1 MKRNYASGSQKRKE
15 EEDKEKQ
22 DSATPSTSS
31 STSTDASL
39 LSADVSSIA
48 QATTSIPSLTVED
61 TASRTEIESAP
72 LPNTEVSSTAQG
84 TTSTVIIADDPAQ
97 WPAVL
102 TDSVCCQIVKKG
114 PVQVINIVFPQN
126 SENPPRRF
134 TNDNYMR
141 SMKNGEKSLR
151 SWMLYSMST
160 DSVFCFACTVFGKRD
175 NALSNCGFRTWRNLA
190 HHLKEHEYSKGHCD
204 NMTNW
209 HELQRRLQTNTTI
222 DQRQQDLMQIE
233 IEHWKGVIRRV
244 IAIICHL
251 AERNQA
257 LRGTTSE
264 LYDPHNGNF
273 LAQVE
278 LMAQFDSVM
287 TEHIRRIQN
296 QETRRVHYLSGTIQ
310 NEIIAIIGNKVLE
323 EIVRRVHRAKY
334 YSVIMDCT
342 PDVSHKEQLSIVLRI
357 VNCESSVSIAE
368 HFFGFLDV
376 EDTIGKGL
384 TEVLLDH
391 LQKHSLSLSDC
402 RGQSY
407 DNGSNMMGH
416 KQGVQ
421 ARILQLN
428 SKAFYIPCSSHTLNL
443 VVADAAKS
451 SVLSISF
458 FGVLQRL
465 YNLSSSSVQRWAFL
479 KEHVKQLTLKPLSTT
494 RWEARIDC
502 VKVVRYQLPEIL
514 DALSALQ
521 TFAIE
526 KGDSETMSTAKS
538 LHGELKTWSFLLCT
552 MTWYN
557 VLYQINHVSKLL
569 QSPNVSMETLRSET
583 EGVKEYLEDFRE
595 NGIASCQTDAKDI
608 AENLDMEMT
617 LPEKR
622 QRKKKRQSLYEG
634 TEETQSTPDETFRRD
649 FFLPMVDTAL
659 RSLSDRFSRLKGVYD
674 LYDFL
679 FSKDN
684 MKQTIK
690 NGKLHERCKKLEQTL
705 HDIDADDLALEI
717 NSSLYTF
724 PDHVATSPFDMLNY
738 IYSEKLLDLYSNLS
752 IALRLLLTLPVS
764 VASGERSFSALKLIK
779 NYMRSTMGQ
788 ERLTGLALMSIEHDV
803 RQSLDMEDIVIGFA
817 ENKARKQQF

>member
-1 MKRNYASGSQKRKE
+1 MKLNYASGSQKRKE
-15 EEDKEKQ
+15 EEDKKKQ
-22 DSATPSTSS
+22 DSGALLKFLSPQALPKDTFTDEATPSTSS

-48 QATTSIPSLTVED
+48 Q
-61 TASRTEIESAP
+61 
-72 LPNTEVSSTAQG
+72 G
-84 TTSTVIIADDPAQ
+84 TTSTVSIADDPAQ

-114 PVQVINIVFPQN
+114 PVQVTNIVFPQN

-134 TNDNYMR
+134 TNENYMR

-222 DQRQQDLMQIE
+222 DQRQQDLMRIE
-233 IEHWKGVIRRV
+233 IEHWKGVIRRM

-310 NEIIAIIGNKVLE
+310 NEIIGIIGNKVLE

-357 VNCESSVSIAE
+357 VNCEPSVSIAE

-465 YNLSSSSVQRWAFL
+465 YNLSSSSVQRWAVL

-583 EGVKEYLEDFRE
+583 EGVKDYLEDFRE

-779 NYMRSTMGQ
+779 NYTRSTMGQ
-788 ERLTGLALMSIEHDV
+788 ERLTGLALMSIERDV
-803 RQSLDMEDIVIGFA
+803 RQSLDMEDIVIAFA

>member
-1 MKRNYASGSQKRKE
+1 MKLNYASGSQKRKE
-15 EEDKEKQ
+15 EEDKKKQ

-48 QATTSIPSLTVED
+48 Q
-61 TASRTEIESAP
+61 
-72 LPNTEVSSTAQG
+72 G
-84 TTSTVIIADDPAQ
+84 TTSTVSIADDPAQ

-114 PVQVINIVFPQN
+114 PVQVTNIVFPQN

-134 TNDNYMR
+134 TNENYMR

-222 DQRQQDLMQIE
+222 DQRQQDLMRIE
-233 IEHWKGVIRRV
+233 IEHWKGVIRRM

-310 NEIIAIIGNKVLE
+310 NEIIGIIGNKVLE

-357 VNCESSVSIAE
+357 VNCEPSVSIAE

-465 YNLSSSSVQRWAFL
+465 YNLSSSSVQRWAVL

-583 EGVKEYLEDFRE
+583 EGVKDYLEDFRE

-779 NYMRSTMGQ
+779 NYTRSTMGQ
-788 ERLTGLALMSIEHDV
+788 ERLTGLALMSIERDV
-803 RQSLDMEDIVIGFA
+803 RQSLDMEDIVIAFA

>member
-1 MKRNYASGSQKRKE
+1 MHSVPEQMDYINKKKHYFSP
-15 EEDKEKQ
+15 
-22 DSATPSTSS
+22 ATPS
-31 STSTDASL
+31 
-39 LSADVSSIA
+39 IA
-48 QATTSIPSLTVED
+48 SLTVED
-61 TASRTEIESAP
+61 TASRTETESAP
-72 LPNTEVSSTAQG
+72 LPNTEVTSTAQG

-102 TDSVCCQIVKKG
+102 TDSVRCQIVKKG
-114 PVQVINIVFPQN
+114 PVQVTNIVFPQN

-141 SMKNGEKSLR
+141 SMKNGEKILR

-175 NALSNCGFRTWRNLA
+175 NALSDCGFRTWRNLA

-204 NMTNW
+204 NMRNW

-222 DQRQQDLMQIE
+222 DQRQQDLMRIE

-287 TEHIRRIQN
+287 TEHIRKIEN
-296 QETRRVHYLSGTIQ
+296 QETRVHYLSGTIQ
-310 NEIIAIIGNKVLE
+310 NEIIALIGNKVLE

-357 VNCESSVSIAE
+357 VNCEPSVSIAE

-376 EDTIGKGL
+376 EDTTGKGL
-384 TEVLLDH
+384 TEVLLYH

-465 YNLSSSSVQRWAFL
+465 YTLFSSSVQRWTVL

-494 RWEARIDC
+494 RWEARIDS

-583 EGVKEYLEDFRE
+583 EGVKDYLEDFRE

-622 QRKKKRQSLYEG
+622 QRKKKRQSPYEG
-634 TEETQSTPDETFRRD
+634 TDETQSTPDETFRRD

-679 FSKDN
+679 FSKEN

-788 ERLTGLALMSIEHDV
+788 ERLTGLALMSIERDV
-803 RQSLDMEDIVIGFA
+803 RQSLDMEDIVIAFA

>member
-1 MKRNYASGSQKRKE
+1 
-15 EEDKEKQ
+15 
-22 DSATPSTSS
+22 
-31 STSTDASL
+31 
-39 LSADVSSIA
+39 
-48 QATTSIPSLTVED
+48 
-61 TASRTEIESAP
+61 
-72 LPNTEVSSTAQG
+72 TAQG
-84 TTSTVIIADDPAQ
+84 TTRTEIIADDPAQ

-102 TDSVCCQIVKKG
+102 LTDSVRCQIVKTG
-114 PVQVINIVFPQN
+114 PVQVTNIVFPQN

-141 SMKNGEKSLR
+141 TMKNGEKILR
-151 SWMLYSMST
+151 SWMLYSMGT

-190 HHLKEHEYSKGHCD
+190 HHLKEHKYSKGHCD
-204 NMTNW
+204 NMTKW
-209 HELQRRLQTNTTI
+209 TELQRRLQTNTTI
-222 DQRQQDLMQIE
+222 DQRQQYLMQIE
-233 IEHWKGVIRRV
+233 IEHWKFVIRTV

-257 LRGTTSE
+257 LRGTTRE
-264 LYDPHNGNF
+264 L
-273 LAQVE
+273 
-278 LMAQFDSVM
+278 
-287 TEHIRRIQN
+287 IQN
-296 QETRRVHYLSGTIQ
+296 QETRVHYLSGTIQ
-310 NEIIAIIGNKVLE
+310 NEIVALIGNKILK

-357 VNCESSVSIAE
+357 VNCEPSVSIAE

-376 EDTIGKGL
+376 EDTTGKGL
-384 TEVLLDH
+384 TKVLLDQ

-402 RGQSY
+402 SGQSY

-421 ARILQLN
+421 TRILQLN
-428 SKAFYIPCSSHTLNL
+428 SKAFCIPCSSHTLNL

-465 YNLSSSSVQRWAFL
+465 YNLFSFQFNSFYFAVL

-494 RWEARIDC
+494 RWEARIHS

-538 LHGELKTWSFLLCT
+538 LHGELKTWARIPKDSE
-552 MTWYN
+552 N
-557 VLYQINHVSKLL
+557 
-569 QSPNVSMETLRSET
+569 PLRE
-583 EGVKEYLEDFRE
+583 RE

-622 QRKKKRQSLYEG
+622 PRKKKKLSLYEG
-634 TEETQSTPDETFRRD
+634 TEDTQSTPDETFSRD

-690 NGKLHERCKKLEQTL
+690 NGKFHERCKKLEQTL
-705 HDIDADDLALEI
+705 HNIDADELALEI

-724 PDHVATSPFDMLNY
+724 PDHVATSPFDMVNY

-752 IALRLLLTLPVS
+752 IALRPLLTLPVS
-764 VASGERSFSALKLIK
+764 VASGERSFSAIK
-779 NYMRSTMGQ
+779 T
-788 ERLTGLALMSIEHDV
+788 
-803 RQSLDMEDIVIGFA
+803 LDMEDIVIAFA
-817 ENKARKQQF
+817 QNKARKRQF

>member
-1 MKRNYASGSQKRKE
+1 MKLNYASGSQKRKE
-15 EEDKEKQ
+15 EEDKKKQ
-22 DSATPSTSS
+22 DS
-31 STSTDASL
+31 
-39 LSADVSSIA
+39 
-48 QATTSIPSLTVED
+48 ATTSIPSLTVED

-114 PVQVINIVFPQN
+114 PVQVTNIVFPQN

-134 TNDNYMR
+134 TNENYMK

-175 NALSNCGFRTWRNLA
+175 NALSNCGFRTWRNLP
-190 HHLKEHEYSKGHCD
+190 HHLQEHEFSKGHCD

-222 DQRQQDLMQIE
+222 DQRQQDLMRIE

-357 VNCESSVSIAE
+357 VNCEPSVSIAE

-465 YNLSSSSVQRWAFL
+465 YNLSSSSVQCWAVL
-479 KEHVKQLTLKPLSTT
+479 KEHVQQLTLKPLSTT

-583 EGVKEYLEDFRE
+583 EGVKDYLEDFRE

-634 TEETQSTPDETFRRD
+634 TEETLSTPDETFRRD

-779 NYMRSTMGQ
+779 NYTRSTMGQ
-788 ERLTGLALMSIEHDV
+788 ERLTGLALMSIERDV
-803 RQSLDMEDIVIGFA
+803 RQSLDMEDIVIAFA